1 MSSVALV
8 AAKGSPGVTT
18 LACAMVLARAE
29 QGAVLIEADQHG
41 GDLALL
47 HGVSQSPGLA
57 ELAARAK
64 RPDPATGDRLTGYIR
79 PLAGGMLPTGPAP
92 VDGAAVRAALNVLA
106 DHPGLLE
113 PADTART
120 LIFDLGRV
128 EPDSP
133 GWMWLTA
140 CERALLVAR
149 TDLTGLA
156 HAKTLAERL
165 RVDGAAAAL
174 ALIDTGPYPPVEA
187 EQVLGVPLAGLVPYH
202 PKQARALTD
211 IEAVRAAR
219 SSHLAAR
226 AGELFDTVTQHRQE
240 VPVP

>member
-1 MSSVALV
+1 MTSVALL

-18 LACAMVLARAE
+18 LASAMVLARAE
-29 QGAVLIEADQHG
+29 HGAVLIEADQHG
-41 GDLALL
+41 GDLALV
-47 HGVSQSPGLA
+47 HAVPQSPGLA

-64 RPDPATGDRLTGYIR
+64 RADPGTGDLLAAYIR
-79 PLAGGMLPTGPAP
+79 PLAGGMLPTVPAP

-113 PADTART
+113 PADTSRT
-120 LIFDLGRV
+120 LVFDLGRA

-140 CERALLVAR
+140 CDLALLVAR
-149 TDLTGLA
+149 TDLTALA

-165 RVDGAAAAL
+165 REVGTAAAL
-174 ALIDTGPYPPVEA
+174 ALIDTGPYPPAEA
-187 EQVLGVPLAGLVPYH
+187 EEALGLPLVGLVPFH

-211 IEAVRAAR
+211 LQAVRATASGR
-219 SSHLAAR
+219 LAIH
-226 AGELFDTVTQHRQE
+226 AGELFDAVTQDRQE
-240 VPVP
+240 VAVS